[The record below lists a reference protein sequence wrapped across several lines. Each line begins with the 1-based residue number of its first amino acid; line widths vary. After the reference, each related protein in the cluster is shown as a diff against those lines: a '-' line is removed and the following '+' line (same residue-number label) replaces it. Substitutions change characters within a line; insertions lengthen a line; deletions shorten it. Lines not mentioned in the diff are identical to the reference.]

1 MTDSLGDPTLR
12 TIAQLELA
20 ISSVRELFETRF
32 EGNEEAVRLLQAQAN
47 REPTNGVINERL
59 SSLDRIVQLRFDEWN
74 VRTNELAK
82 SNQKSIDLALEAAK
96 EAAAKSEN
104 AFNKQIDALGVQ
116 IVQAVGSLQGSINDV
131 KDRLTRLEAGGQGSK
146 QSWNVMA
153 MVIAAVVPIIAVTV
167 LLLNNA
173 GK

>member
-1 MTDSLGDPTLR
+1 MTDGGDPSTR
-12 TIAQLELA
+12 TIAQLEQA
-20 ISSVRELFETRF
+20 VHSVRELFETRF
-32 EGNEEAVRLLQAQAN
+32 AGHEEAVRLLQAQAN
-47 REPTNGVINERL
+47 REPTNGVLDERL
-59 SSLDRIVQLRFDEWN
+59 NALVHVVELRFEEWN
-74 VRTNELAK
+74 IRTNALAV

-96 EAAAKSEN
+96 EAASKSEN

-116 IVQAVGSLQGSINDV
+116 IGQAVNSLQGSINDV

-173 GK
+173 AK

>member
-1 MTDSLGDPTLR
+1 MTDGLGDPTLR

-20 ISSVRELFETRF
+20 IRSVRELFETRF
-32 EGNEEAVRLLQAQAN
+32 EGNEEAVRLLQAQSN
-47 REPTNGVINERL
+47 REPQNGVLDERL
-59 SSLDRIVQLRFDEWN
+59 TALDRIIALRFEEWN
-74 VRTNELAK
+74 TRTKELAV

-96 EAAAKSEN
+96 EAAAKSET
-104 AFNKQIDALGVQ
+104 AFNKQIDALSVHIGQV
-116 IVQAVGSLQGSINDV
+116 VSSLQGSINDV

-153 MVIAAVVPIIAVTV
+153 MVIAAVVPVIAVTI
-167 LLLNNA
+167 LLLNNV